1 MRPGVSRSRTPAQAL
16 ATLGRR
22 RYLPLRSAS
31 VTSSDVVIFSGSAHR
46 TFAEEMCALLGTELS
61 PSRLTRFSNDCMQVQ
76 LRANCRQQDV
86 FIVQPICPPTQ
97 ENLME
102 LLMMIDAARGAS
114 AGSITAVV
122 PHYAYAR
129 SDKKDAPRISLGGRL
144 VADLIATAGATRVVT
159 MNLHAEQVHGFFSV
173 PVDHLTALPALAEH
187 FRTRDLGNAVV
198 VSPDFGNAKNA
209 NHFAR
214 LLGIDVAAGSK
225 RRMGDA
231 SVVTDTIVGEVA
243 GREAIVLDDEIATAG
258 SMVSLVECLRAH
270 DVRGISL
277 ACTHGL
283 FTGPA
288 VERLNALEG
297 VDEIVTT
304 NTVPQ
309 DKPLRN
315 LTTLS
320 VAPVF
325 AEAIRRIH
333 AGESVS
339 RLFSDEETYGA

>member
-1 MRPGVSRSRTPAQAL
+1 MS
-16 ATLGRR
+16 
-22 RYLPLRSAS
+22 
-31 VTSSDVVIFSGSAHR
+31 SSDVVIFSGSAHR
-46 TFAEEMCALLGTELS
+46 QFAEEMCALLGTHLS

-76 LRANCRQQDV
+76 LRANCRQKDV

-102 LLMMIDAARGAS
+102 LLMMMDAARGAS
-114 AGSITAVV
+114 AGSITAVI

-144 VADLIATAGATRVVT
+144 VADLIATAGANRVGT
-159 MNLHAEQVHGFFSV
+159 MNLHAEPVHGFFSV
-173 PVDHLTALPALAEH
+173 PVDHLTALPALANH
-187 FRTRDLGNAVV
+187 FRTRDLSNAVV

-209 NHFAR
+209 TAFAR
-214 LLGIDVAAGSK
+214 LLGVDVAAGSK
-225 RRMGDA
+225 RRLGDA

-243 GREAIVLDDEIATAG
+243 GRDAIVLDDEVATAG
-258 SMVSLVECLRAH
+258 SMVSLVECLQVH
-270 DVRGISL
+270 GVRSISL

-288 VERLNALEG
+288 VERLNALQNI
-297 VDEIVTT
+297 DEIVTT
-304 NTVPQ
+304 NTIPQ
-309 DKPLRN
+309 DKPIRN

-339 RLFSDEETYGA
+339 SLFSDEETYGEWPPS